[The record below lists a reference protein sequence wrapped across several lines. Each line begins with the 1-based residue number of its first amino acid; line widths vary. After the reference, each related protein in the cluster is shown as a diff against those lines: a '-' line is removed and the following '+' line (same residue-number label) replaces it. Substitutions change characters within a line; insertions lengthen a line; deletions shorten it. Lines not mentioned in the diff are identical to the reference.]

1 MFHIKI
7 LKNDQ
12 KLISK
17 VENGSMIILKS
28 CILKIDISAEI
39 FKQEIVF
46 TWPVFKQQ
54 WECNL
59 NKGLFPELQEVASQ
73 LFINLEQNL

>member
-1 MFHIKI
+1 MFRIKI

-39 FKQEIVF
+39 FKQEIASA
-46 TWPVFKQQ
+46 WPVCKQQ
-54 WECNL
+54 RECNL
-59 NKGLFPELQEVASQ
+59 NEGLFPELQEAASQ
-73 LFINLEQNL
+73 LFINLGQNL